1 MPVQKRFNKKSVFY
15 VVVVILATVIIFGI
29 GFYLGGIF
37 NNNFFFSKTPQAKI
51 SIDELKTKNDRWEG
65 YVLLDLRSP
74 EEYKEEH
81 LPHATS
87 VPYSA
92 FQKPNIIDRISP
104 FLDKRDEIILYCR
117 GTKCQTSEVAARQLI
132 GLGFNNIKVLDGGVD
147 DWKARGW
154 STEK

>member
-15 VVVVILATVIIFGI
+15 IIIAILAVIIIFGV
-29 GFYLGGIF
+29 GFWLGGIF
-37 NNNFFFSKTPQAKI
+37 KNNFFFSKAPQAKI
-51 SIDELKTKNDRWEG
+51 SIDELKSKNDKWEG

-87 VPYSA
+87 APYSV
-92 FQKPNIIDRISP
+92 FEKPNVIDRISP
-104 FLDKRDEIILYCR
+104 FLDKRDVVILYCR
-117 GTKCQTSEVAARQLI
+117 GSECKTSEVAARQLV
-132 GLGFNNIKVLDGGVD
+132 GLGYNNVKVLNGGID

-154 STEK
+154 PTEK

>member
-1 MPVQKRFNKKSVFY
+1 MILKKKLKKRSFFY
-15 VVVVILATVIIFGI
+15 IVTTILATVTIFGI

-51 SIDELKTKNDRWEG
+51 SIDELKSKNDKWEG

-81 LPHATS
+81 LPHATMA
-87 VPYSA
+87 PYRV
-92 FQKPNIIDRISP
+92 FEKPNIIDRISP

-132 GLGFNNIKVLDGGVD
+132 GLGFNNVKVLDGGVNE
-147 DWKARGW
+147 WKTRGW
-154 STEK
+154 PTEK